1 MPTAMAPKYRNQ
13 LPHLEPNR
21 KPFLA
26 EGGLETDLIF
36 RKGVSLPH
44 FAAFTLL
51 DTPEGT
57 QTLRDCYTPYIHLA
71 HRHRTGLILQTPT
84 WRLSEPWARRLNYAD
99 PADKVINA
107 SRESVELLA
116 SLRDEYETEDTPIV
130 ISGSLGSLADAYKST
145 HDTPSLNGPATA
157 RSQISALAA
166 AGVDMLAL
174 MTTSSPTEAI
184 AIIELARDA
193 GLPITVSFSL
203 ETDGTLLGGRAFGI
217 ALSHVDGATD
227 GYASYFGINCA
238 HPSHF
243 LPVLRTM
250 APEQRARI
258 GLIRANAS
266 DMSHRELDNSTV
278 LQRGDVE
285 SLADSYK
292 EVMELLPNVVVV
304 GGCCGT
310 DEEHVEAI
318 AERVLGKAE
327 ED

>member
-1 MPTAMAPKYRNQ
+1 MAPKYRNH
-13 LPHLEPNR
+13 LPHLDPNR

-36 RKGVSLPH
+36 RKGARRPYATATPLTSTSR
-44 FAAFTLL
+44 AAIAPASSWT
-51 DTPEGT
+51 
-57 QTLRDCYTPYIHLA
+57 
-71 HRHRTGLILQTPT
+71 TPT
-84 WRLSEPWARRLNYAD
+84 WRLSEPWARRLNYND
-99 PADKVINA
+99 PAEKVINA
-107 SRESVELLA
+107 SRESVELLE
-116 SLRDEYETEDTPIV
+116 SLRDELETEETPIV

-145 HDTPSLNGPATA
+145 HDTSSLNGPATA

-203 ETDGTLLGGRAFGI
+203 ED
-217 ALSHVDGATD
+217 DGARL
-227 GYASYFGINCA
+227 GNHKYASYFGINCA

-250 APEQRARI
+250 HPDQRKRI

-266 DMSHRELDNSTV
+266 EKSHKELDNSAV
-278 LQRGDVE
+278 LERGDVE
-285 SLADSYK
+285 ALAESYK
-292 EVMELLPNVVVV
+292 EICELLPRVMVV

-310 DEEHVEAI
+310 DEEHVAAI
-318 AERVLGKAE
+318 AEKVLGKIE